1 MNEVNPSSRRMALA
15 SSETREA
22 RFTRVYEEHLETVR
36 RYVWR
41 RDPDVCDDVVAETF
55 LVAWRR
61 IDDVPEH
68 AAPWLIGVARN
79 VRRNTQRSARRQ
91 EAVSARLAD
100 AVPRLDGVGPS
111 RDSAA
116 LAAALRGLSD
126 RDREVLLLA
135 VWDGLDRA
143 SIAAALGCSN
153 ANVSVRLHRARRRF
167 ARSLAAHQHDP
178 SPLLALAPRRR

>member
-1 MNEVNPSSRRMALA
+1 MKEVNPSTRRMALH

-22 RFTRVYEEHLETVR
+22 RFTRVYEDHLETVR

-41 RDPDVCDDVVAETF
+41 RDPDVVDDVVAETF

-61 IDDVPEH
+61 IDEIPEN
-68 AAPWLIGVARN
+68 AAAWLIGVARN
-79 VRRNTQRSARRQ
+79 VRRNARRSARRQ

-100 AVPRLDGVGPS
+100 AVPPLASAGSAHEP
-111 RDSAA
+111 AA
-116 LAAALRGLSD
+116 LGEALRGLAA

-143 SIAAALGCSN
+143 SIAAALGCSR
-153 ANVSVRLHRARRRF
+153 ANVSVRLHRARRRLE
-167 ARSLAAHQHDP
+167 RSLAAHQHD
-178 SPLLALAPRRR
+178 LGVRIALAPRRR

>member
-1 MNEVNPSSRRMALA
+1 MALH

-41 RDPDVCDDVVAETF
+41 RDPDLVDDVVAETF

-79 VRRNTQRSARRQ
+79 VRRNSRRSASRQ
-91 EAVSARLAD
+91 QAVSARLAD
-100 AVPRLDGVGPS
+100 AVPPLEGPGAP
-111 RDSAA
+111 RESAA
-116 LAAALRGLSD
+116 LGPALRTLSD

-143 SIAAALGCSN
+143 SIAAALGCSR
-153 ANVSVRLHRARRRF
+153 ANVSVRLHRARRRLE
-167 ARSLAAHQHDP
+167 RSLAAHQHDP
-178 SPLLALAPRRR
+178 SGRLALAPRRR

>member
-1 MNEVNPSSRRMALA
+1 MALH

-41 RDPDVCDDVVAETF
+41 RDPDLADDVVAETF

-79 VRRNTQRSARRQ
+79 VRRNTLRSARRQ

-100 AVPRLDGVGPS
+100 AVPPLADAGAPRE
-111 RDSAA
+111 SAA
-116 LAAALRGLSD
+116 LGAALRSLAP

-143 SIAAALGCSN
+143 SIAAALGCSK

-167 ARSLAAHQHDP
+167 ARCLAAGQHDP
-178 SPLLALAPRRR
+178 SRRLALAPRRR

>member
-1 MNEVNPSSRRMALA
+1 MKEVNPSSRRMALH

-22 RFTRVYEEHLETVR
+22 RFTRVYEAHLETVR

-41 RDPDVCDDVVAETF
+41 RDPDLVDDVVAETF
-55 LVAWRR
+55 LIAWRR
-61 IDDVPEH
+61 LDDVPEN

-79 VRRNTQRSARRQ
+79 VRRNTHRSARRQ

-100 AVPRLDGVGPS
+100 AVPPLEGAGSS
-111 RDSAA
+111 RE
-116 LAAALRGLSD
+116 AAALGAALRSLSA

-135 VWDGLDRA
+135 VWDGLDRGA
-143 SIAAALGCSN
+143 IAAALGCSK

-167 ARSLAAHQHDP
+167 ERALAAHHHDR
-178 SPLLALAPRRR
+178 SRRLALAPRRR

>member
-1 MNEVNPSSRRMALA
+1 MNPSSRRMALH

-41 RDPDVCDDVVAETF
+41 RDPDLADDVVAETF

-79 VRRNTQRSARRQ
+79 VRRNTRRQ

-100 AVPRLDGVGPS
+100 AVPPLADAGAPRE
-111 RDSAA
+111 SAA
-116 LAAALRGLSD
+116 LRAALRGLAP
-126 RDREVLLLA
+126 RDREVLLLP

-143 SIAAALGCSN
+143 SIAAALGCSK

-167 ARSLAAHQHDP
+167 ERCLAAGQHDP
-178 SPLLALAPRRR
+178 SRRLALAPRRR